1 MIFQFSYGKCEK
13 KSKLAVLETL
23 YDTVHYLNWKS
34 LWDCVELYRTL
45 LQQSLAVDVLRPVWE
60 KEKNR
65 MDDPIVQYVYI
76 YKWWLY
82 LQVDFKYFIFQ

>member
-1 MIFQFSYGKCEK
+1 MYCGRSRK
-13 KSKLAVLETL
+13 
-23 YDTVHYLNWKS
+23 
-34 LWDCVELYRTL
+34 R
-45 LQQSLAVDVLRPVWE
+45 
-60 KEKNR
+60 KNR

>member
-1 MIFQFSYGKCEK
+1 MG
-13 KSKLAVLETL
+13 
-23 YDTVHYLNWKS
+23 
-34 LWDCVELYRTL
+34 
-45 LQQSLAVDVLRPVWE
+45 LRRVISNFVATISSCRCIAAGLR
-60 KEKNR
+60 KRKNR

>member
-1 MIFQFSYGKCEK
+1 MWKK

-34 LWDCVELYRTL
+34 LWDCVELNRTL